1 VIVGYDAD
9 ALSPTECCAT
19 KEYDVPSFQNGD
31 ASIYYEEYGEGFP
44 ILTFAPAGL
53 RSRIAVWSQPSAPIK
68 PIEAFSSDFRVIV
81 MDQRNAGGQSHAPIT
96 AQDSWHNFLSDHLAL
111 LDHLGID
118 QCHLYGQCIGGP
130 FILSLL
136 KAQPQRV
143 ASAVIAQPIGR
154 VGEMPTT
161 WRSSF
166 KQWAETMSN
175 PPSEAVLNAFHN
187 NLYAPGFAY
196 SVDRDFLRGCQTPCL
211 VLAGND
217 DGHPFAVAE
226 EIAQLL
232 PHADFIPEWK
242 EGQSLIEAKARVQQF
257 LRDHTPVHA

>member
-1 VIVGYDAD
+1 M
-9 ALSPTECCAT
+9 
-19 KEYDVPSFQNGD
+19 PSFQHGN
-31 ASIYYEEYGEGFP
+31 ATIYYEEFGRGFP

-53 RSRIAVWSQPSAPIK
+53 MSKIDVWSRPSAPVDPTK
-68 PIEAFSSDFRVIV
+68 VFASDFRVIA

-96 AQDSWHNFLSDHLAL
+96 AQDSWHSFTADHVAL

-136 KAQPQRV
+136 KAQPRRI

-154 VGEMPTT
+154 VGPLQPG
-161 WRSSF
+161 RSPNF
-166 KQWAETMSN
+166 DAWVETLKDH
-175 PPSEAVLNAFHN
+175 PEATDSVLDAFYK

-196 SVDRDFLRGCQTPCL
+196 SVDREFVKSCQTPCL

-217 DGHPFAVAE
+217 AAHPFAIAE

-232 PHADFIPEWK
+232 PHAEFIPEWK
-242 EGQSLIEAKARVQQF
+242 EGDPLAAATARMKQF
-257 LRDHTPVHA
+257 LSDHTPVRA